1 MLALVAAVLALVDA
15 LLAAALALVA
25 ALLAA
30 ALLAAALALVD
41 ALLALADVLLDA
53 AELDAALD
61 AALEEPP
68 PQAASP
74 SIATRAALAANAM
87 IFVLVFF
94 MGSPF
99 GRFSFPSL
107 CYELCAKSSII
118 TTPNS
123 KEMLRNWYL
132 TK

>member
-68 PQAASP
+68 PQAASAKTIMHA
-74 SIATRAALAANAM
+74 IAITAN
-87 IFVLVFF
+87 FLNVFF
-94 MGSPF
+94 MFVSPF
-99 GRFSFPSL
+99 L
-107 CYELCAKSSII
+107 
-118 TTPNS
+118 
-123 KEMLRNWYL
+123 
-132 TK
+132 